1 MYALLPN
8 PQPAPLPALPV
19 VTAGVPSAARM
30 SAKARGKRPMTAAQ
44 LEHEYAKM
52 PKAKRGYD
60 SDDDP
65 PVRCST
71 PMHIRHARAA
81 AVSTLG
87 VGTDIPSLP
96 APGPDAVSHTV
107 TFTGARLSPTNP
119 YEEAWAQDII
129 EALQVQRDLNTVA
142 GDTIQSLRR
151 ARRASNV
158 ALFGDSDG
166 PDGPDSDDS
175 GDLYHDNG
183 VGGMYGMDPS
193 RVVADPFD
201 PEATCTLAEHNAIL
215 QDEQEYRRKQGLAA
229 LVQNPCDPYHWMD
242 PDVLYHSD
250 QQNFQA
256 VSPTLLPSLEAVPVL
271 DGLPMDGYDAVC
283 VKVEDPPILAVQLLS
298 SGSSSGETNT
308 HPPRN

>member
-8 PQPAPLPALPV
+8 LLPDPLPVVPALPV
-19 VTAGVPSAARM
+19 GVPSAARM
-30 SAKARGKRPMTAAQ
+30 SSKARGKRPMTAAQ

-87 VGTDIPSLP
+87 DLPSLP

-107 TFTGARLSPTNP
+107 TFAGARLSPTNP

-129 EALQVQRDLNTVA
+129 EALEVQRDLNTVA
-142 GDTIQSLRR
+142 GNTIQSLRR

-175 GDLYHDNG
+175 GDLYHDNRSNR
-183 VGGMYGMDPS
+183 DPS

-242 PDVLYHSD
+242 PQVLYNSD
-250 QQNFQA
+250 QQRFQTTC
-256 VSPTLLPSLEAVPVL
+256 PTLLLPLEAVPVL
-271 DGLPMDGYDAVC
+271 DGLLMDGCDNVC

-298 SGSSSGETNT
+298 SVPSSGETIDPNQT
-308 HPPRN
+308 P